1 LERRGLTPAI
11 RPIRRQDRLV
21 DEIHERL
28 LKMVARGELA
38 PHRRLLQQRLAE
50 ELGVS
55 RTPVREAL
63 LRLEREGLVYS
74 LPRRGMFVKGITPTE
89 VLELYEVRALLE
101 PYAARRACERAS
113 ARDIAQIQ
121 SIQRRHEQQAG
132 DGRTGLQEAL
142 RTNAELHLRIVRGSA
157 NEALRQFLT
166 NFWTQ
171 EQALR
176 IFALQVAV
184 DHDAIAG
191 MVREH
196 GAITEA
202 FVARD
207 ADRVE
212 ALLRSHIEDAMEE
225 LRKQLGAM
233 EMESLAAAERG
244 VRVGDAASRSGIGPR
259 KEPTV

>member
-1 LERRGLTPAI
+1 
-11 RPIRRQDRLV
+11 V

-74 LPRRGMFVKGITPTE
+74 LPRRGMFVKGMTPTE
-89 VLELYEVRALLE
+89 VLELYEMRTLLE
-101 PYAARRACERAS
+101 PYAGRRACERAS
-113 ARDIAQIQ
+113 ARDVAQIQ
-121 SIQRRHEQQAG
+121 SIQRRHEQQAR
-132 DGRTGLQEAL
+132 DGRTDLEEAL
-142 RTNAELHLRIVRGSA
+142 RTNAELHLRMVRGCA

-171 EQALR
+171 QQALR
-176 IFALQVAV
+176 IFALQVSM
-184 DHDAIAG
+184 DHYAIVG

-196 GAITEA
+196 GEITEA
-202 FVARD
+202 FAARD
-207 ADRVE
+207 AARVE
-212 ALLRSHIEDAMEE
+212 ALLRTHIEDAMEQ
-225 LRKQLGAM
+225 LRKWLASM
-233 EMESLAAAERG
+233 DAESLEKQGGART
-244 VRVGDAASRSGIGPR
+244 GDAASRSAGGSGMDA
-259 KEPTV
+259 TV